1 VIWASCGHIELAKNP
16 SVSKV
21 MSNEL
26 LANLA
31 KTHSLEDLMTKD
43 DVKTTSVSMAVSE
56 AKAAFA
62 AGQLNDYSAMS
73 ASGAGV
79 VTATIAT
86 SWGPAMRR

>member
-1 VIWASCGHIELAKNP
+1 V
-16 SVSKV
+16 
-21 MSNEL
+21 

-31 KTHSLEDLMTKD
+31 KTLIVEDLMTKD
-43 DVKTTSVSMAVSE
+43 DARTTSVSMAVAE

-62 AGQLNDYSAMS
+62 AGQLNDYAAMS

>member
-1 VIWASCGHIELAKNP
+1 
-16 SVSKV
+16 
-21 MSNEL
+21 
-26 LANLA
+26 
-31 KTHSLEDLMTKD
+31 MTRD
-43 DVKTTSVSMAVSE
+43 DAKTTSVSEAVSE